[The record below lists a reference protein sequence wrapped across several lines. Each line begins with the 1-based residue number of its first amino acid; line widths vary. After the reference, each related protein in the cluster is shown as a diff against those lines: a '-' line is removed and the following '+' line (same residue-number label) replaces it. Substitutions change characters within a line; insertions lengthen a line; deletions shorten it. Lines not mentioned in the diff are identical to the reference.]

1 MFMFN
6 AISPDISR
14 VSQGIFLEIRMLH
27 FEKGQIEALCEAM
40 LDPRM
45 SCQNSIKRRE
55 VRGIA

>member
-45 SCQNSIKRRE
+45 SCQNSIKRS
-55 VRGIA
+55 